1 MARERVDAWRNVGT
15 EQGVTLLC
23 GTPGHLW
30 ARAPVGGVEQILDNL
45 LANAIAVA
53 PPGSHVTVSASNND
67 HSVELRVNDEGPGL
81 APAQRE
87 RAFERFWRGDSSAP
101 GTGLGLPIVR
111 QLARLAGGD
120 ARLEVGDGG
129 RGLAAVVQLPRVPKS
144 AAEAA
149 ATKEPLTLR

>member
-1 MARERVDAWRNVGT
+1 M
-15 EQGVTLLC
+15 
-23 GTPGHLW
+23 
-30 ARAPVGGVEQILDNL
+30 
-45 LANAIAVA
+45 
-53 PPGSHVTVSASNND
+53 SASSAGRN
-67 HSVELRVNDEGPGL
+67 VELRVNDEGPGL
-81 APAQRE
+81 APDQRE
-87 RAFERFWRGDSSAP
+87 RAFERFWRGDSSSP

-129 RGLAAVVQLPRVPKS
+129 RGLAAVVLLPRAPKS